1 LLDIHI
7 VIKEAVSV
15 KKPLPSGSNSAMI
28 SISPVFYRY
37 VMAIIKTTSLFKKF
51 KDLVAVNDVNLEIE
65 EGECFG
71 LLGPNGAGKTSLIRM
86 ITAVSP
92 VTQGDIRVDG
102 RDLRKYP
109 REVKA
114 ILGVIPQVDNLDED
128 LTVIQNLHTFAR
140 YYAIPR
146 DVARQRSDEILK
158 AMQLEEKRTSKID
171 ELSGGMKRRL
181 LIGRGLINAPKIIIL
196 DEPSIG
202 LDPQARHMVWQR
214 LRELKKQGI
223 TQLLCTQNME
233 EAARLCDRV
242 AIINQG
248 KIMDIDTPDALVV
261 KYMGRQVWEI
271 DLGFADRAAV
281 VSELEKRQL
290 EFDEFEGII
299 HVFSSDIEKVKGL
312 PGTARAATMED
323 VFFKLTG
330 RSLVE

>member
-1 LLDIHI
+1 MMNT
-7 VIKEAVSV
+7 VPQNV
-15 KKPLPSGSNSAMI
+15 K
-28 SISPVFYRY
+28 YRCI
-37 VMAIIKTTSLFKKF
+37 MAIIKTTNLIKKF
-51 KDLVAVNDVNLEIE
+51 KDLVAVNDVSLEIE

-92 VTQGDIRVDG
+92 PTAGDIFVDG
-102 RDLRKYP
+102 RDLKKYP
-109 REVKA
+109 RELKA
-114 ILGVIPQVDNLDED
+114 IMGVIPQVDNLDED
-128 LTVIQNLHTFAR
+128 LTVIQNLLTFAR
-140 YYAIPR
+140 YFAIPK
-146 DVARQRSDEILK
+146 DMARRRADEILK
-158 AMQLEEKRTSKID
+158 SMQLEDKRTSKID

-181 LIGRGLINAPKIIIL
+181 LIGRGLVNTPRIIIL

-248 KIMDIDTPDALVV
+248 KIVDVDTPAALVA
-261 KYMGRQVWEI
+261 KYMGTQVWEI
-271 DLGFADRAAV
+271 DLGTVDRDEV
-281 VSELEKRQL
+281 VSELETRQL
-290 EFDEFEGII
+290 DFDEFDGII
-299 HVFSSDIEKVKGL
+299 NVFTPDKEKVEGL
-312 PGTARAATMED
+312 PGMARVATLED

-330 RSLVE
+330 RLLV